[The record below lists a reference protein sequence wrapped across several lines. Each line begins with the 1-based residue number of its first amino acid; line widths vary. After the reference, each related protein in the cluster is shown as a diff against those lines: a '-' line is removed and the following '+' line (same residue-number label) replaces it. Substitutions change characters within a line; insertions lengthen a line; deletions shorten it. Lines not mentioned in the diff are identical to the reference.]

1 MKRRTSSTIPF
12 GYTLDEET
20 NTLLPVDVELAALE
34 ETKRLVKERLFSLR
48 EGAEYLSY
56 ITGRPLSHVGLR
68 QIIKR
73 DERLGQ

>member
-1 MKRRTSSTIPF
+1 MRRTSSTIPF
-12 GYTLDEET
+12 GYTLDEEE
-20 NTLLPVDVELAALE
+20 NTLIPIDVELAVLE
-34 ETKRLVKERLFSLR
+34 ETKKLVRNNSFSLR

-56 ITGRPLSHVGLR
+56 ITGRSLRHVGLR